1 MSILI
6 EDIPNITVKANENLE
21 GVINNYEKLMTQ
33 YLNKYVAIDNGK
45 IIESDLNLQELLFKI
60 KEDKNYSKS
69 TLIEFVSDKRNSN

>member
-21 GVINNYEKLMTQ
+21 WVINNYEKLMTQ